1 MLDLFKMFKV
11 ELICLRNFPS
21 RSSYYDDDCS
31 VRWVPSRSLMS
42 VLKKTK
48 FAS

>member
-21 RSSYYDDDCS
+21 RSSYYGDDDDDDCS
-31 VRWVPSRSLMS
+31 VRWVPSR
-42 VLKKTK
+42 
-48 FAS
+48 